1 MKASAAKANCHQENK
16 LIFPEADG
24 SLRALVLNSKSLKFM
39 VVIKALAFS
48 SRVYVCIREHLYV
61 HMCAYVHVYTIPC
74 GSTIHLGVCF
84 PEVNMLMRA
93 GNRTV

>member
-16 LIFPEADG
+16 LIFPEADS

-48 SRVYVCIREHLYV
+48 SESMCVYMS
-61 HMCAYVHVYTIPC
+61 MCAYVHVYTIPC